1 LGLSKEQLY
10 ATASYQQRDLRD
22 IVLSGRDFRGWDF
35 SNQDLTGADLQF
47 AELTGADF
55 TDAILAGVKLP
66 ESFSLPLL
74 ENSASFK
81 NRSLPAVQ
89 MASAQLPGVD
99 LVEFDLRNANLR
111 VADLRGTDLSRAD
124 LRGAIIE
131 GTTLSQAVTINT
143 ILPDGTIRG
152 LDLQAGETL
161 TVRNGPMPVHVEGD
175 FRIAH
180 DATLVIRIDEAPWQ
194 STIEFDPSL
203 ATVAGTLVLQADPAS
218 NAAAMMGRTFR
229 LFDWQNF
236 AGQFDEVVSVQGHV
250 WDLTSLYARG
260 EVTLLGAALEI
271 DRISSAVLAG
281 SQDDRWDVNDD
292 GRVDEQDRQYCIRE
306 IAETTAGDANVDGL
320 FNSSDLVQVFRAGH
334 YEDNRVSN
342 SIWAT
347 GDWNGDREF
356 TSADLVTAFQQG
368 GYLATATSA
377 VPEPQGL
384 GLILSALLYTF
395 GPGRKYVT
403 RLLSPHPTLSPTDLA
418 ARGRGEEVEMGNVFV
433 NRSFVFRG
441 SRRTRR
447 LI

>member
-1 LGLSKEQLY
+1 
-10 ATASYQQRDLRD
+10 
-22 IVLSGRDFRGWDF
+22 
-35 SNQDLTGADLQF
+35 
-47 AELTGADF
+47 
-55 TDAILAGVKLP
+55 
-66 ESFSLPLL
+66 
-74 ENSASFK
+74 
-81 NRSLPAVQ
+81 
-89 MASAQLPGVD
+89 
-99 LVEFDLRNANLR
+99 
-111 VADLRGTDLSRAD
+111 
-124 LRGAIIE
+124 
-131 GTTLSQAVTINT
+131 
-143 ILPDGTIRG
+143 
-152 LDLQAGETL
+152 
-161 TVRNGPMPVHVEGD
+161 
-175 FRIAH
+175 
-180 DATLVIRIDEAPWQ
+180 
-194 STIEFDPSL
+194 
-203 ATVAGTLVLQADPAS
+203 
-218 NAAAMMGRTFR
+218 
-229 LFDWQNF
+229 
-236 AGQFDEVVSVQGHV
+236 
-250 WDLTSLYARG
+250 
-260 EVTLLGAALEI
+260 
-271 DRISSAVLAG
+271 
-281 SQDDRWDVNDD
+281 
-292 GRVDEQDRQYCIRE
+292 
-306 IAETTAGDANVDGL
+306 VDGL